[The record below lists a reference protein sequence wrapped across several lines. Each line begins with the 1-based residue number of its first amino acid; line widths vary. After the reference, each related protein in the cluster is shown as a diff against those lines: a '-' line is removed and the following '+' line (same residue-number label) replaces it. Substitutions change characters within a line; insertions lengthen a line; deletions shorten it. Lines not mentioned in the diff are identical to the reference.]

1 MDSDDNTH
9 LLEFLIS
16 NDDNDNKNNNN
27 NIVDNLFENIEQFFT
42 NIFLKNYF
50 ETIKKNK

>member
-9 LLEFLIS
+9 LLEFLII
-16 NDDNDNKNNNN
+16 NHDNDKKFN

-42 NIFLKNYF
+42 NIFFKNYF

>member
-1 MDSDDNTH
+1 MDNDDKTEQ

-16 NDDNDNKNNNN
+16 NDDDNKQNNNL
-27 NIVDNLFENIEQFFT
+27 IDNLIENIEQFFT